1 MNYKSYLVEQN
12 INILKNNILL
22 FYGENLGL
30 KNDFKKQLKLNN
42 TNASV
47 VRFTQEEVLKNQNY
61 FIENLLNMSLFN
73 EEKIYFIEQVNDKI
87 LGLLEILRNK
97 IEDQKICLFGEIL
110 DKKSKLRSEFE
121 KSKELGI
128 VACYNDNEI
137 NIKKIILERLK
148 GYEGLSTMNIN
159 LIIENSNLDR
169 TKLNNELDKIETFF
183 ESRKIINSELIKLL
197 NINEN
202 DNFSLLKDTVLKG
215 NIKNTNKLL
224 SDTTIED
231 DKTFYYLNSINKR
244 LFTLNKLFSIKNQSV
259 NQALSN
265 LKPPVFWKDKP
276 HVIEQARK
284 WNKNKIKYILKKTF
298 DLEIKFK
305 SNSILNKNIA
315 FKKLL
320 LDICAKAN
328 L

>member
-1 MNYKSYLVEQN
+1 MNYKSYIVEQN

-30 KNDFKKQLKLNN
+30 KNDFKKKLRLNN
-42 TNASV
+42 TNAAV

-61 FIENLLNMSLFN
+61 FIENLLNRSLFN

-148 GYEGLSTMNIN
+148 GYEGLSPISIN

-169 TKLNNELDKIETFF
+169 AKLNNELDKIETFF
-183 ESRKIINSELIKLL
+183 VSRKIINSELIKLL

-202 DNFSLLKDTVLKG
+202 DNFNMLKDAVLAG
-215 NIKNTNKLL
+215 NNKNTNKLL
-224 SDTTIED
+224 SDTNIEN
-231 DKTFYYLNSINKR
+231 DKTFFYINSINQR
-244 LFTLNKLFSIKNQSV
+244 LFILNELFSIKNKSVAQS
-259 NQALSN
+259 LSN
-265 LKPPVFWKDKP
+265 LKPPIFWKDKP
-276 HVIEQARK
+276 HIIEQARK
-284 WNKNKIKYILKKTF
+284 WNKNKINNILRKTF

-305 SNSILNKNIA
+305 SNSILNKNVA

-320 LDICAKAN
+320 VDICAQAN

>member
-1 MNYKSYLVEQN
+1 MNYKSYIVEQN

-22 FYGENLGL
+22 FYGENHGL
-30 KNDFKKQLKLNN
+30 KNDFKKKLKLNN
-42 TNASV
+42 SNAVV
-47 VRFTQEEVLKNQNY
+47 VRFTQEEILKNQNY

-73 EEKIYFIEQVNDKI
+73 EKKIYLVEQVNDKI
-87 LGLLEILRNK
+87 LGLLKNLNDK
-97 IEDQKICLFGEIL
+97 LDNQKIYLFGEIL

-121 KSKELGI
+121 RSKKLDI

-137 NIKKIILERLK
+137 NIKKIILERLR
-148 GYEGLSTMNIN
+148 GYEGLSTENVN

-169 TKLNNELDKIETFF
+169 AKLNNELDKIETFF
-183 ESRKIINSELIKLL
+183 VNKKIRNPELTNLL

-202 DNFSLLKDTVLKG
+202 DNFNVLKNAVLSG
-215 NIKNTNKLL
+215 NNKNANRLL
-224 SDTTIED
+224 SDTVIED
-231 DKTFYYLNSINKR
+231 DKTFFYLNSINQR
-244 LFTLNKLFSIKNQSV
+244 LFTLNELFSTKHKSV
-259 NQALSN
+259 DQVLSS
-265 LKPPVFWKDKP
+265 LKPPIFWKDKP

-284 WNKNKIKYILKKTF
+284 WNKNKIQKILRKTF

-305 SNSILNKNIA
+305 SNSILNKNVA

-320 LDICAKAN
+320 VDICAQAN

>member
-30 KNDFKKQLKLNN
+30 KNDFKKKFKLNN
-42 TNASV
+42 VNAAV

-73 EEKIYFIEQVNDKI
+73 EEKIYFIDQVNDKI
-87 LGLLEILRNK
+87 LGLLENLKDK
-97 IEDQKICLFGEIL
+97 IDNQKICLFGEIL

-121 KSKELGI
+121 ISKELGI

-148 GYEGLSTMNIN
+148 GYEGLSTMSIN

-169 TKLNNELDKIETFF
+169 AKLNNELDKIETFF
-183 ESRKIINSELIKLL
+183 VNKKIVNSKLIKLL

-202 DNFSLLKDTVLKG
+202 DNFNMLKDAVLAG
-215 NIKNTNKLL
+215 NNKSTNKLL
-224 SDTTIED
+224 SDTAIEN
-231 DKTFYYLNSINKR
+231 DKTFFYMNIINQR
-244 LFTLNKLFSIKNQSV
+244 LFILNELFSIKDKSIEK
-259 NQALSN
+259 ALSN
-265 LKPPVFWKDKP
+265 LKPPIFWKDKP

-284 WNKNKIKYILKKTF
+284 WNKSKIKNILRKIF

-305 SNSILNKNIA
+305 SNSVLKKNVA
-315 FKKLL
+315 LKKLL
-320 LDICAKAN
+320 VDICAQAN

>member
-12 INILKNNILL
+12 INLLKNNILL

-30 KNDFKKQLKLNN
+30 KNDFKKKLKSNN
-42 TNASV
+42 TNAAI

-87 LGLLEILRNK
+87 LGLLENLRDK
-97 IEDQKICLFGEIL
+97 TEDQKIYLFGEIL

-137 NIKKIILERLK
+137 SIKKIILERLK
-148 GYEGLSTMNIN
+148 GYEGLSSININ

-169 TKLNNELDKIETFF
+169 AKLNNELDKIETFF
-183 ESRKIINSELIKLL
+183 VNRKIINSELIKLL

-202 DNFSLLKDTVLKG
+202 DNFNMLKDAALAG
-215 NIKNTNKLL
+215 NNINTNKLL
-224 SDTTIED
+224 SDTAIEN
-231 DKTFYYLNSINKR
+231 DKTFFYMNSINQR
-244 LFTLNKLFSIKNQSV
+244 LLTLNELFSIENKSV
-259 NQALSN
+259 EQALSN
-265 LKPPVFWKDKP
+265 LKPPIFWKDKP
-276 HVIEQARK
+276 HVIDQAKK
-284 WNKNKIKYILKKTF
+284 WNKNKIKNISRKLF
-298 DLEIKFK
+298 DLEMKFK
-305 SNSILNKNIA
+305 SNSVLNKNVS

-320 LDICAKAN
+320 VDICAQAN

>member
-30 KNDFKKQLKLNN
+30 KNDLKKKLMLNN
-42 TNASV
+42 SNAVV
-47 VRFTQEEVLKNQNY
+47 VRLTQEELLRNQNY
-61 FIENLLNMSLFN
+61 FIENLLNMSLFS

-87 LGLLEILRNK
+87 LEL
-97 IEDQKICLFGEIL
+97 IEDMRDKLDDQKIYLFGEIL

-121 KSKELGI
+121 KSKKLGI

-148 GYEGLSTMNIN
+148 GYEGLSPININ

-169 TKLNNELDKIETFF
+169 AKLNNELEKIETFF
-183 ESRKIINSELIKLL
+183 VSRKIINSELIKLL

-202 DNFSLLKDTVLKG
+202 DNFNMLKDAALTG
-215 NIKNTNKLL
+215 NNKNTNKLL
-224 SDTTIED
+224 SDTNIEN
-231 DKTFYYLNSINKR
+231 DKTFFYINSINQR
-244 LFTLNKLFSIKNQSV
+244 LFILNELFSIKNKSVAQS
-259 NQALSN
+259 LSN
-265 LKPPVFWKDKP
+265 LKPPIFWKDKP
-276 HVIEQARK
+276 HIIEQARK
-284 WNKNKIKYILKKTF
+284 WNKNKINNILRKTF

-305 SNSILNKNIA
+305 SNSILNKNVA

-320 LDICAKAN
+320 VDICAQAN

>member
-1 MNYKSYLVEQN
+1 MNYKSYIVEQN

-42 TNASV
+42 TNAAI
-47 VRFTQEEVLKNQNY
+47 VRFTQEEVLKNQTY

-137 NIKKIILERLK
+137 NIKKIILKRLK
-148 GYEGLSTMNIN
+148 GYEGLSPISIN

-169 TKLNNELDKIETFF
+169 AKLNNELDKIETFF
-183 ESRKIINSELIKLL
+183 VNKKIVNLELIKLL

-202 DNFSLLKDTVLKG
+202 DNFNMLKDAALAG
-215 NIKNTNKLL
+215 NNKNTNKLL
-224 SDTTIED
+224 SDTAIES
-231 DKTFYYLNSINKR
+231 DKTFYYMNSINQR
-244 LFTLNKLFSIKNQSV
+244 LFTLNELFSIKHKSV
-259 NQALSN
+259 DQALSY
-265 LKPPVFWKDKP
+265 LKPPIFWKDKP

-284 WNKNKIKYILKKTF
+284 WNKNKIENILRKTF

-305 SNSILNKNIA
+305 SNSILSKNVA

-320 LDICAKAN
+320 VDICAQAN

>member
-1 MNYKSYLVEQN
+1 M
-12 INILKNNILL
+12 
-22 FYGENLGL
+22 
-30 KNDFKKQLKLNN
+30 
-42 TNASV
+42 
-47 VRFTQEEVLKNQNY
+47 
-61 FIENLLNMSLFN
+61 
-73 EEKIYFIEQVNDKI
+73 
-87 LGLLEILRNK
+87 
-97 IEDQKICLFGEIL
+97 
-110 DKKSKLRSEFE
+110 
-121 KSKELGI
+121 
-128 VACYNDNEI
+128 
-137 NIKKIILERLK
+137 
-148 GYEGLSTMNIN
+148 
-159 LIIENSNLDR
+159 
-169 TKLNNELDKIETFF
+169 
-183 ESRKIINSELIKLL
+183 
-197 NINEN
+197 
-202 DNFSLLKDTVLKG
+202 LKDTVLKG

-305 SNSILNKNIA
+305 SKSILNKNIA

>member
-30 KNDFKKQLKLNN
+30 KNDFKKKLKLNN
-42 TNASV
+42 TNAAV

-87 LGLLEILRNK
+87 LGLLENLRDK
-97 IEDQKICLFGEIL
+97 IDDQKIYLFGEIL

-137 NIKKIILERLK
+137 SIKKIILERLK
-148 GYEGLSTMNIN
+148 GYEGLSPMSIN

-169 TKLNNELDKIETFF
+169 AKLNDELNKIETFF
-183 ESRKIINSELIKLL
+183 VNRKIINSELIKLL

-202 DNFSLLKDTVLKG
+202 DNFNMLRDAVLAG
-215 NIKNTNKLL
+215 NKKNTNKLL
-224 SDTTIED
+224 SDTTIEN
-231 DKTFYYLNSINKR
+231 DKTFFYMNSINQR
-244 LFTLNKLFSIKNQSV
+244 LFILNELFSIKNKSV
-259 NQALSN
+259 DQALTN
-265 LKPPVFWKDKP
+265 LKLPIFWKDKP

-284 WNKNKIKYILKKTF
+284 WNKKKINNILRKTF
-298 DLEIKFK
+298 ELEIKFK
-305 SNSILNKNIA
+305 SNLILNKNA
-315 FKKLL
+315 VFKKLL
-320 LDICAKAN
+320 VDICAQAN

>member
-30 KNDFKKQLKLNN
+30 KNDLKKKLMLNN
-42 TNASV
+42 SNAVV
-47 VRFTQEEVLKNQNY
+47 VRLTQEELLRNQNY
-61 FIENLLNMSLFN
+61 FIENLLNMSLFS

-87 LGLLEILRNK
+87 LEL
-97 IEDQKICLFGEIL
+97 IEDMRDKLDDQKIYLFGEIL

-121 KSKELGI
+121 KSKKLGI

-148 GYEGLSTMNIN
+148 GYEGLSPININ

-169 TKLNNELDKIETFF
+169 AKLNNELDKIETFF
-183 ESRKIINSELIKLL
+183 VSRKIINSELIKLL

-202 DNFSLLKDTVLKG
+202 DNFNMLKDAVLTG
-215 NIKNTNKLL
+215 NNKNTNKLL
-224 SDTTIED
+224 SDTNIEN
-231 DKTFYYLNSINKR
+231 DKTFFYINSINQR
-244 LFTLNKLFSIKNQSV
+244 LFILNELFSIKNKSVAQS
-259 NQALSN
+259 LSN
-265 LKPPVFWKDKP
+265 LKPPIFWKDKP
-276 HVIEQARK
+276 HIIEQARK
-284 WNKNKIKYILKKTF
+284 WNKNKINNILRKTF

-305 SNSILNKNIA
+305 SNSILNKNVA

-320 LDICAKAN
+320 VDICAQAN

>member
-12 INILKNNILL
+12 INLLKNNILL

-30 KNDFKKQLKLNN
+30 KNDFKKKLKSNN
-42 TNASV
+42 TNAAI

-87 LGLLEILRNK
+87 LGLLENLRDK
-97 IEDQKICLFGEIL
+97 TEDQKIYLFGEIL

-137 NIKKIILERLK
+137 SIKKIILERLK
-148 GYEGLSTMNIN
+148 GYEGLSSININ

-169 TKLNNELDKIETFF
+169 AKLNNELDKIETFF
-183 ESRKIINSELIKLL
+183 VRKKIVNSELIKLL

-202 DNFSLLKDTVLKG
+202 DNFNMLKDAVLAG
-215 NIKNTNKLL
+215 NNKSTNKLL
-224 SDTTIED
+224 SDTTIEN
-231 DKTFYYLNSINKR
+231 DKTFFYMNIINQR
-244 LFTLNKLFSIKNQSV
+244 LFILNELFSIKDKSIE
-259 NQALSN
+259 QALSN
-265 LKPPVFWKDKP
+265 LKPPIFWKDKP

-284 WNKNKIKYILKKTF
+284 WNKSKIKNILRKIF

-305 SNSILNKNIA
+305 SNSILKKNVA
-315 FKKLL
+315 LKKLL
-320 LDICAKAN
+320 VDICAQAN

>member
-12 INILKNNILL
+12 INVLKNNILL

-30 KNDFKKQLKLNN
+30 KNDFKKKIKLKN
-42 TNASV
+42 TSAAV

-73 EEKIYFIEQVNDKI
+73 EEKIYFIEQVSDKI
-87 LGLLEILRNK
+87 LGLLEYLSDK
-97 IEDQKICLFGEIL
+97 IDNQKIYLFGEIL
-110 DKKSKLRSEFE
+110 DKKSKLRSKFE

-128 VACYNDNEI
+128 VACYSDNEI
-137 NIKKIILERLK
+137 NIKKIILERLR
-148 GYEGLSTMNIN
+148 GYEDLSPLSIN
-159 LIIENSNLDR
+159 LIIENCNFDR
-169 TKLNNELDKIETFF
+169 AKLNNELDKIETFF
-183 ESRKIINSELIKLL
+183 VNRKIINSELIKLL

>member
-30 KNDFKKQLKLNN
+30 KNDLKKKLMLNN
-42 TNASV
+42 SNAVV
-47 VRFTQEEVLKNQNY
+47 VRLTQEELLRNQNY
-61 FIENLLNMSLFN
+61 FIENLLNMSLFS

-87 LGLLEILRNK
+87 LEL
-97 IEDQKICLFGEIL
+97 IEDMRDKLDDQKIYLFGEIL

-137 NIKKIILERLK
+137 NIKKKILERLK
-148 GYEGLSTMNIN
+148 GYEGLSAMNIN

-169 TKLNNELDKIETFF
+169 AKLNNELDKIETFF

-202 DNFSLLKDTVLKG
+202 DNFNILKDAVLAG
-215 NIKNTNKLL
+215 NNKNTNKLL
-224 SDTTIED
+224 SDTVIEN
-231 DKTFYYLNSINKR
+231 DKTFFYLNSINQR
-244 LFTLNKLFSIKNQSV
+244 LFTLNKLFSIKHKSV
-259 NQALSN
+259 DQVLSN
-265 LKPPVFWKDKP
+265 LKPPIFWKDKP

-284 WNKNKIKYILKKTF
+284 WNKKKIKNILRKTF

-305 SNSILNKNIA
+305 SNSILEKNVA

-320 LDICAKAN
+320 LDICAEAN

>member
-30 KNDFKKQLKLNN
+30 KNDFKKKLELNN
-42 TNASV
+42 SNAIV
-47 VRFTQEEVLKNQNY
+47 VKFTQEELLKNQNY
-61 FIENLLNMSLFN
+61 FVENLLNMSLFS
-73 EEKIYFIEQVNDKI
+73 EEKIYFVEQVNDKI
-87 LGLLEILRNK
+87 LELIENLKDK
-97 IEDQKICLFGEIL
+97 IDDQKIYLFGEIL

-148 GYEGLSTMNIN
+148 GYEGLSTMSMN

-169 TKLNNELDKIETFF
+169 AKLNNELDKIETFF
-183 ESRKIINSELIKLL
+183 INRKIINSELIKLL

-202 DNFSLLKDTVLKG
+202 DNFNMLKDAVLTG
-215 NIKNTNKLL
+215 NNKYTNKLL
-224 SDTTIED
+224 SDTNIEN
-231 DKTFYYLNSINKR
+231 DKTFFYMNSINQR
-244 LFTLNKLFSIKNQSV
+244 LFTLKELLSIKNKSV
-259 NQALSN
+259 EQALSN
-265 LKPPVFWKDKP
+265 FKPPIFWKDKP
-276 HVIEQARK
+276 QVIEQARK
-284 WNKNKIKYILKKTF
+284 LNKNKIKNILRKTF

-305 SNSILNKNIA
+305 SNSVLNKNVA

-320 LDICAKAN
+320 VDICAQAN

>member
-30 KNDFKKQLKLNN
+30 KNDFKKKLKSNN
-42 TNASV
+42 TNAAI

-87 LGLLEILRNK
+87 LEL
-97 IEDQKICLFGEIL
+97 IEDMRDKLDDQKIYLFGEIL

-148 GYEGLSTMNIN
+148 GYEGLSPISIN

-169 TKLNNELDKIETFF
+169 AKLNNELDKIETFF
-183 ESRKIINSELIKLL
+183 VSRKIINSELIKLL

-202 DNFSLLKDTVLKG
+202 DNFNMLKDAVLAG
-215 NIKNTNKLL
+215 NNKNTNKLL
-224 SDTTIED
+224 SDTNIEN
-231 DKTFYYLNSINKR
+231 DKTFFYINSINQR
-244 LFTLNKLFSIKNQSV
+244 LFILNELFSIKNKSVAQS
-259 NQALSN
+259 LSN
-265 LKPPVFWKDKP
+265 LKPPIFWKDKP

-284 WNKNKIKYILKKTF
+284 WNKNKIKNILRKTF

-305 SNSILNKNIA
+305 SNSILNKNVA

-320 LDICAKAN
+320 VDICAQAN

>member
-12 INILKNNILL
+12 INILRNKILL

-30 KNDFKKQLKLNN
+30 KNDFKKKLKLINS
-42 TNASV
+42 NAV
-47 VRFTQEEVLKNQNY
+47 VARFTQEEVLKNQNY
-61 FIENLLNMSLFN
+61 FIENLLNISLFN

-87 LGLLEILRNK
+87 LELIENLKDK
-97 IEDQKICLFGEIL
+97 IDDQKIYLFSEIL

-121 KSKELGI
+121 KSKELGV

-137 NIKKIILERLK
+137 NIKKIILERLR
-148 GYEGLSTMNIN
+148 GYEGLSLASIN

-169 TKLNNELDKIETFF
+169 AKLNNELDKIETFF
-183 ESRKIINSELIKLL
+183 LNRKIVNSELIKLL

-202 DNFSLLKDTVLKG
+202 DNFNMLKDAVLAG
-215 NIKNTNKLL
+215 NSKKTNKLL
-224 SDTTIED
+224 SDTVIEN
-231 DKTFYYLNSINKR
+231 DKTFFYLNIINQR
-244 LFTLNKLFSIKNQSV
+244 LFTLNELFSIKHKSV
-259 NQALSN
+259 DQALSN
-265 LKPPVFWKDKP
+265 LKPPIFWKDKP
-276 HVIEQARK
+276 YVIEQARK
-284 WNKNKIKYILKKTF
+284 WNKNKIKNTLSKTF

-305 SNSILNKNIA
+305 SNSILDKNIA

-320 LDICAKAN
+320 LDICAQAS

>member
-30 KNDFKKQLKLNN
+30 KNDFKKKFKLNN
-42 TNASV
+42 VNAAV

-73 EEKIYFIEQVNDKI
+73 EEKIYFIDQVNDKI
-87 LGLLEILRNK
+87 LGLLENLKDK
-97 IEDQKICLFGEIL
+97 IDNQKICLFGEIL

-121 KSKELGI
+121 RSKELGI

-148 GYEGLSTMNIN
+148 GYEGLSTMSIN

-169 TKLNNELDKIETFF
+169 AKLNNELDKIETFF

-202 DNFSLLKDTVLKG
+202 DNFNILKDAVLTG
-215 NIKNTNKLL
+215 NNKNTNKLL
-224 SDTTIED
+224 SDTVIEN
-231 DKTFYYLNSINKR
+231 DKTFFYLNSINQR
-244 LFTLNKLFSIKNQSV
+244 LFTLNELFSIKHKSV
-259 NQALSN
+259 DQALSN
-265 LKPPVFWKDKP
+265 LKPPIFWKDKP

-284 WNKNKIKYILKKTF
+284 WNKKKIKNILRKTF
-298 DLEIKFK
+298 DLEIEFK
-305 SNSILNKNIA
+305 SNSILNKNVA

-320 LDICAKAN
+320 LDICTKAN

>member
-30 KNDFKKQLKLNN
+30 KNDLKKKLMLNN
-42 TNASV
+42 SNAVV
-47 VRFTQEEVLKNQNY
+47 VRLTQEELLRNQNY
-61 FIENLLNMSLFN
+61 FIENLLNMSLFS

-87 LGLLEILRNK
+87 LEL
-97 IEDQKICLFGEIL
+97 IEDMRDKLDDQKIYLFGEIL

-121 KSKELGI
+121 KSKKLGI

-148 GYEGLSTMNIN
+148 GYEGLSPININ

-169 TKLNNELDKIETFF
+169 AKLNNELDKIETFF
-183 ESRKIINSELIKLL
+183 VSRKIINSELIKLL

-202 DNFSLLKDTVLKG
+202 DNFNMLKDAVLAG
-215 NIKNTNKLL
+215 NNKNTNKLL
-224 SDTTIED
+224 SDTNIEN
-231 DKTFYYLNSINKR
+231 DKTFFYINSINQR
-244 LFTLNKLFSIKNQSV
+244 LFILNELFSIKNKSVAQS
-259 NQALSN
+259 LSN
-265 LKPPVFWKDKP
+265 LKPPIFWKDKP
-276 HVIEQARK
+276 HIIEQARK
-284 WNKNKIKYILKKTF
+284 WNKNKINNILRKTF

-305 SNSILNKNIA
+305 SNSILNKNVA

-320 LDICAKAN
+320 VDICAQAN